1 MKKTA
6 FVFPG
11 QGSQHVGMAA
21 DLFRQF
27 PVAKD
32 TFTEADELLGF
43 SLSKLCFEGPES
55 DLNATL
61 NTQPALYVAGI
72 AAVRALQTLV
82 PDLEPAAVA
91 GHSLG
96 EFTAL
101 TAAGALSFA
110 DGVRLVR
117 ERGRL
122 MTEAGE
128 QQPGAMAAL
137 LGLDADVVR
146 SVCREASAETG
157 ATVVLANDNCPG
169 QIVISGE
176 HAALDRALELAKS
189 AGAKRAVKLMVSIA
203 AHSPMM
209 ASASK
214 AFSQALAQVP
224 FVQPKVPVFGN
235 VTAQPLTSVDAIR
248 AELSQQLTSSV
259 RWTESV
265 RAMIASGVTEF
276 VELGAKDVLTG
287 LLRRIDAT
295 VQGTAAYD
303 AMTLKAFAASR
314 GV

>member
-1 MKKTA
+1 MTNTA

-21 DLFRQF
+21 EFVNQYPEAR
-27 PVAKD
+27 D
-32 TFTEADELLGF
+32 TFAEADDLLGF
-43 SLSKLCFEGPES
+43 SLSELCAQGPEA

-72 AAVRALQTLV
+72 AALRVLRAAL
-82 PDLEPAAVA
+82 PNLEPVSVA

-110 DGVRLVR
+110 DGLRLVR

-137 LGLDADVVR
+137 LGLDAEAVR
-146 SVCREASAETG
+146 EVCRQASAETA

-176 HAALDRALELAKS
+176 HAALDRALELAKA
-189 AGAKRAVKLMVSIA
+189 AGAKRAVKLAVSIA

-209 ASASK
+209 STASQE
-214 AFSQALAQVP
+214 FSEVLARVP
-224 FVQPKVPVFGN
+224 FTQPSVTVYGN
-235 VTAQPLTSVDAIR
+235 VSAQPIVTVDEIR
-248 AELSQQLTSSV
+248 AELGQQLTSSV

-265 RAMIASGVTEF
+265 RAMVAAGVTEF

-287 LLRRIDAT
+287 LLRRIDSSARGAAVHDAAT
-295 VQGTAAYD
+295 LTAFVDQRA
-303 AMTLKAFAASR
+303 
-314 GV
+314 G